1 MMKYSFIIIGL
12 FTLISCGSQYKQKL
26 FYKNMSCVKQDKL
39 TVSER
44 NKIYPYNISAKV
56 VLATYLPKEKGVQVM
71 GGEMQDYF
79 RSLKEDRNLFDKK
92 RFKEFIYL
100 NDNQKNELTDI
111 IFNYGYKKNLNI
123 GMHSLCYMPNNAIL
137 FLDKDDNLLEFIEI
151 CFDCDQFRT
160 SNEEITLGDKCMQ
173 KMNLLDDFFLKSGI
187 KETKVLR

>member
-1 MMKYSFIIIGL
+1 MKYIFIIIGL

-56 VLATYLPKEKGVQVM
+56 VLATYLPKEKGVSVM
-71 GGEMQDYF
+71 GSEMQDYF

-123 GMHSLCYMPNNAIL
+123 GMNSLCYMPNNAIL

-151 CFDCDQFRT
+151 CFDCNEFRT

>member
-1 MMKYSFIIIGL
+1 MKYIFIIIGL
-12 FTLISCGSQYKQKL
+12 FTLISCGSQYKEKL

-56 VLATYLPKEKGVQVM
+56 VLATYLPKEKGVSVM
-71 GGEMQDYF
+71 GSEMQDYF

-151 CFDCDQFRT
+151 CFDCNEFRT

>member
-56 VLATYLPKEKGVQVM
+56 VLATYLPKEKGAQVM
-71 GGEMQDYF
+71 GSEMQDYF
-79 RSLKEDRNLFDKK
+79 RSLKEDRILFDKK

-100 NDNQKNELTDI
+100 KDNQKNELTDI

-151 CFDCDQFRT
+151 CFDCNEFRT

>member
-1 MMKYSFIIIGL
+1 
-12 FTLISCGSQYKQKL
+12 
-26 FYKNMSCVKQDKL
+26 MSCVKQDKL

-56 VLATYLPKEKGVQVM
+56 VLATYLPKEKGVSVM
-71 GGEMQDYF
+71 GSEMQDYF

-123 GMHSLCYMPNNAIL
+123 GMHSLCYMPDNAIL

-151 CFDCDQFRT
+151 CLDCNEFRT
-160 SNEEITLGDKCMQ
+160 
-173 KMNLLDDFFLKSGI
+173 
-187 KETKVLR
+187 

>member
-1 MMKYSFIIIGL
+1 MKYIFIIIGL

-56 VLATYLPKEKGVQVM
+56 VLATYLPKEKGVSVM
-71 GGEMQDYF
+71 GSEMQDYF

-151 CFDCDQFRT
+151 CFDCNEFRT

>member
-1 MMKYSFIIIGL
+1 MKYSFIIIGL

-56 VLATYLPKEKGVQVM
+56 VLATYLPKEKGVSVM
-71 GGEMQDYF
+71 GSEMQDYF

-123 GMHSLCYMPNNAIL
+123 DMHSLCYMPNNAIL

>member
-56 VLATYLPKEKGVQVM
+56 VLATYLPKEKGVSVM
-71 GGEMQDYF
+71 GSEMQDYF

-92 RFKEFIYL
+92 RFKDFIYL

-151 CFDCDQFRT
+151 CFDCNEFRT

-187 KETKVLR
+187 KETKMLR